1 MTDQDLQDLLSKYP
15 LLLKGVSSI
24 DCQSGWYQLID
35 VLCGIL
41 TDYIADM
48 PEELQPD
55 LYSVRVKEKF
65 GGLRVYMNESTD
77 YIRGAISIVEN
88 LSFRTCEV
96 CGQAGE
102 TRPNLHVQTLCSKHY
117 KRSLK

>member
-15 LLLKGVSSI
+15 LLLKGVRSI

-41 TDYIADM
+41 TDYVANV

-55 LYSVRVKEKF
+55 LYLVQLKEKF
-65 GGLRVYMNESTD
+65 GGLRAYANETTEYM
-77 YIRGAISIVEN
+77 RGAIAVAEN

-102 TRPNLHVQTLCSKHY
+102 TRPNIHVQTLCSKHY
-117 KRSLK
+117 KRSIK